1 MVHSIIM
8 LAAQGPLLEHQL
20 MTEEEPEQSSSQYT
34 QNIATQKRSLLESL
48 VKVLAAQEYASL
60 SEVTFLNNG
69 AFTKG

>member
-8 LAAQGPLLEHQL
+8 LAAQGPLLEHTF